1 MSSSHPSESIDP
13 ASPGGLDPEPGTP
26 GPQSIRLREKVAYGL
41 GDMGSNLVYAPATAF
56 ILFYLTNVAGIGA
69 AIAGTILLVG
79 QLLNGITDIAIGA
92 LIDKTSTRWGKVR
105 PWVLGTALPLAGSF
119 VMLFSVPTGLDETG
133 RVIWALIAYT
143 LVMAVFFT
151 ANNVAYS
158 ALMSVM
164 TPNPRARVTLTAFRF
179 FTALLTT
186 LVVNAIT
193 LPIIGALGNGSSAWT
208 TTATIYGVISVL
220 TMVIVFLGTK
230 ERLSD
235 TGEAHE
241 TAKQPLR
248 VLLRNLARNRYFF
261 LAALLFIVFNLTTG
275 LSSAAGVYYAA
286 DVLGDQNLFG
296 LLSLAGIL
304 PALIG
309 IPFMPA
315 LIGRYGKRPL
325 FLIGVGVMIVG
336 SILPLLD
343 PTDLTIALTG
353 LIVRGVGMVPL
364 TAGNFAIVA
373 DVVDYG
379 EWKFGIRSDGL
390 IYSSVSLGQ
399 KIGSGFGAAIVG
411 WVLAAGGYAVGAD
424 DQSAASTQSVIVAYI
439 YLPLIAVILTG
450 VVVFFFR
457 IERHGLA
464 IQAFLADRAAERDG
478 RLVRGRTDDGD
489 ETGHER

>member
-1 MSSSHPSESIDP
+1 MSSSLPAEGVTSPSAARRPS
-13 ASPGGLDPEPGTP
+13 ASTTAVG
-26 GPQSIRLREKVAYGL
+26 LREKISYGL
-41 GDMGSNLVYAPATAF
+41 GDLGANVIYAPATAF

-79 QLLNGITDIAIGA
+79 QLLNGVTDVAIGA

-105 PWVLGTALPLAGSF
+105 PWVIGSALPLAASF
-119 VMLFSVPTGLDETG
+119 VMLFSVPTDLDETG
-133 RVIWALIAYT
+133 RVVWALIAYT

-158 ALMSVM
+158 ALMSVL
-164 TPNPRARVTLTAFRF
+164 TASPRVRVTLTAFRF

-193 LPIIGALGNGSSAWT
+193 LPIIGALGSGPSAWT

-235 TGEAHE
+235 VGEAHE
-241 TAKQPLR
+241 TARQPLR
-248 VLLRNLARNRYFF
+248 LLLGNLVRNHYFF

-275 LSSAAGVYYAA
+275 LSSAAGVYFAT
-286 DVLGDQNLFG
+286 DVLGDPNLFG

-304 PALIG
+304 PALLG
-309 IPFMPA
+309 IPFMPH

-325 FLIGVGVMIVG
+325 FLIGIGVMIVG
-336 SILPLLD
+336 SVLPLID
-343 PTDLTIALTG
+343 PTNLGIALTG
-353 LIVRGVGMVPL
+353 LVLRGIGMVPL

-379 EWKFGIRSDGL
+379 EWKFGVRSDGL
-390 IYSSVSLGQ
+390 VYSSVSLGQ

-424 DQSAASTQSVIVAYI
+424 TQTAASVQSIIVAYI
-439 YLPLIAVILTG
+439 YLPLIAVVLTG
-450 VVVFFFR
+450 VVVYFFR
-457 IERHGLA
+457 IERHA
-464 IQAFLADRAAERDG
+464 PAVQAFLAERAAR
-478 RLVRGRTDDGD
+478 RGQ
-489 ETGHER
+489 